1 MESEGSLDLFQVVS
15 FFTLHFSDRF
25 EILTLLLLLC
35 LHLSQLLDL
44 DFERHVRLLQVLDV
58 LMLHLVDVDGLQDLR
73 VVKRLVVVLLRA

>member
-15 FFTLHFSDRF
+15 FFTLNFSDRF